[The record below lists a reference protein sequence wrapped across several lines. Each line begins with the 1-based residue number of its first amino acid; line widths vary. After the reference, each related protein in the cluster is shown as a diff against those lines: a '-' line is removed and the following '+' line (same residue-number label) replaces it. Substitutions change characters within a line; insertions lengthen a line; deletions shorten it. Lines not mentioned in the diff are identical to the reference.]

1 MQRTLPSPPPDAV
14 ERKSLR
20 ETGFIAAEW
29 WTYSCRRTGDRCG
42 SAYVPRGWNMDAD
55 HDAISGEELAQ
66 HAQCIADAV
75 NAQTE
80 QARLSVLAE
89 ALVRFGTRFLDTLRR
104 AAKAAGSPFIELCNE
119 AALLFARWIAG
130 ERLTARSDE
139 PERRVRAALLLLD
152 SLDSSDLE
160 QLAFLQRV
168 AAATVLAL
176 PQGHQER
183 DAERARDVLLAYL
196 RRSRDKGDADEQ
208 VRTLCVLRD
217 HWLEFPEGID
227 SLVDEGLALIDDARR
242 AESIDPEA
250 RRDFRTGTLLYYT
263 QRLMQDPQEAA
274 DWRARVEAA
283 IDRVLADEP
292 PPGDLY
298 AANTY
303 GSVARALEVLGRRR
317 SAAEHYRRAVELGDL
332 DKMTTQWAVEGEC
345 RMRMLLLAESQEEQE
360 READFRRVTGLLTD
374 AVPRLQ
380 ERYLTAVLD
389 EDIEK
394 SGRLLAKALD
404 YLAFAHARQ
413 GAWDDALR
421 YLDIGKS
428 LRLRHRYALR
438 ADPAGQSLLK
448 LEAALHAVLRG
459 VPTEIFGVEE
469 AEPTDV
475 LGAASSAR
483 TRLMEAYRATLP
495 QLPEGLLKS
504 PSIRDMACGLGEREA
519 VVLLGV
525 HMLGTVVAVITRE
538 DRTTPSAYYIDEHLT
553 RGRWGK
559 LVAGDPIERGW
570 LAALALSEAADE
582 DVAAYQSDVLDVLLG
597 DTDRALGQRIGALLA
612 GLGSERV
619 TIIPHKLLHLIP
631 FWALPGLEPFS
642 LAVAPSAAQFLS
654 ARHRSDGGTMADA
667 LIVSDPT
674 EDLTLSPIEAGS
686 VRRHLGGLGL
696 RASELRGSQAV
707 QQALEENLRGVGLF
721 HISGHARSELF
732 DPDRSGFLLHSG
744 VPLGEDPFRPWL
756 AASNDWQERD
766 TRERWA
772 EIPGAGRLY
781 ERTGLRPGEVERWM
795 ELDTTTTLY
804 AHYSDERLTA
814 TAEIWSAGDIAL
826 SDCLRGCRLAFLSA
840 CESGMV
846 SSDSDVDEYA
856 GLPAALHLAGVETTI
871 STIWPVSQG
880 TAALFVELFY
890 ERFDATHGTVD
901 AATLV
906 HRTGRRLRSIR
917 CEEAQ
922 DLLFELSDLAREQ
935 HPYAALAMEAFAYRL
950 PARGDLP
957 FARSWEWASFHVTGT
972 GRLHPS

>member
-1 MQRTLPSPPPDAV
+1 
-14 ERKSLR
+14 
-20 ETGFIAAEW
+20 
-29 WTYSCRRTGDRCG
+29 
-42 SAYVPRGWNMDAD
+42 MDAD
-55 HDAISGEELAQ
+55 HDAISAEELTQ
-66 HAQCIADAV
+66 HAEFIADAA
-75 NAQTE
+75 NAETE
-80 QARLSVLAE
+80 HARLSVLAE

-104 AAKAAGSPFIELCNE
+104 AAMAAGSPFIELCNE

-130 ERLTARSDE
+130 VRLTDRSDE
-139 PERRVRAALLLLD
+139 PERRARAALLLLD
-152 SLDSSDLE
+152 YPGLE

-176 PQGHQER
+176 PKGHQER

-196 RRSRDKGDADEQ
+196 RRSGENGDANEQ
-208 VRTLCVLRD
+208 VRTIYVLLN

-227 SLVDEGLALIDDARR
+227 SLVDEGLALIDDTRQV
-242 AESIDPEA
+242 ESIDPEA
-250 RRDFRTGTLLYYT
+250 RRNFRIATLLYYT
-263 QRLMQDPQEAA
+263 QRLMQDQQETAH
-274 DWRARVEAA
+274 WRARTEAA

-303 GSVARALEVLGRRR
+303 GSVARALEILGRRR
-317 SAAEHYRRAVELGDL
+317 SAADFYRRAVELGDL
-332 DKMTTQWAVEGEC
+332 DKTTTQWAVEGEC
-345 RMRMLLLAESQEEQE
+345 RMRMLLLAESQEEQEQE

-389 EDIEK
+389 EDIETF
-394 SGRLLAKALD
+394 GRLLAKALD

-421 YLDIGKS
+421 YLDTGKS

-438 ADPAGQSLLK
+438 ADPAGQSLLE

-459 VPTEIFGVEE
+459 VPAEIAGVGE

-483 TRLMEAYRATLP
+483 SRLLEAYRATLP
-495 QLPEGLLKS
+495 QLPEDLLRS
-504 PSIRDMACGLGEREA
+504 PSIRDMACRLGEREA

-538 DRTTPSAYYIDEHLT
+538 DHTAPSAYYIDEHLT
-553 RGRWGK
+553 KGWWGN
-559 LVAGDPIERGW
+559 LVAGDPTERGW

-582 DVAAYQSDVLDVLLG
+582 DVFAHQSDVLDALLG
-597 DTDRALGQRIGALLA
+597 ETDRALGQRLGDLLA
-612 GLGSERV
+612 CLGSERV
-619 TIIPHKLLHLIP
+619 TIIPHKMLHLIP
-631 FWALPGLEPFS
+631 FWALPGLDRFS
-642 LAVAPSAAQFLS
+642 LAVAPSAAQFL
-654 ARHRSDGGTMADA
+654 RTHHRSGSGTMTDA

-674 EDLTLSPIEAGS
+674 EDLTLSPVETGS
-686 VRRHLGGLGL
+686 VRRHLGRLGL

-756 AASNDWQERD
+756 AASNDWQARD

-772 EIPGAGRLY
+772 EIPGTGRLY
-781 ERTGLRPGEVERWM
+781 ERSGLRPGEVERWM
-795 ELDTTTTLY
+795 ELDATTTLY
-804 AHYSDERLTA
+804 AHYSDQRLSA

-846 SSDSDVDEYA
+846 SPDSDVDEYA

-890 ERFDATHGTVD
+890 EGLAASRGTVD

-922 DLLFELSDLAREQ
+922 DLLFELSDLTREQ
-935 HPYAALAMEAFAYRL
+935 HPYAALAMEAFAHRL
-950 PARGDLP
+950 PARGELP
-957 FARSWEWASFHVTGT
+957 FARNWEWASFHVTGT
-972 GRLHPS
+972 GRLDPS